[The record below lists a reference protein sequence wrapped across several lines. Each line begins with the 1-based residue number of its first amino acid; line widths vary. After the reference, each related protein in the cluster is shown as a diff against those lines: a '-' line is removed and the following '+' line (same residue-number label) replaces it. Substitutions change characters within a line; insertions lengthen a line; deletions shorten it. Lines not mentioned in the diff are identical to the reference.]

1 LSKKSNLQEE
11 PVVDWETACFFNC
24 SGHVI
29 PNEAVSVNC
38 ELERRGGKD
47 SFALFPVAMCEK
59 AQETRMR
66 IGASGIQTS
75 NDIRLQKVCCDV
87 WLDRTACLRAD
98 DNTDAWRLTVAPTLQ
113 CPVRS
118 YKYSSNLYYRNS
130 ICMCGICLSSSGQNW
145 KASLF

>member
-1 LSKKSNLQEE
+1 LLSKKSDLQEE

-29 PNEAVSVNC
+29 SNEAVSVNC

-47 SFALFPVAMCEK
+47 SFAFFSVAMCEK

-66 IGASGIQTS
+66 IGASGIQTI
-75 NDIRLQKVCCDV
+75 NDIRLQTICCDV

-98 DNTDAWRLTVAPTLQ
+98 GDRRWGPLCSVQSGVTNTLLTCITGTAYAGVEYA
-113 CPVRS
+113 
-118 YKYSSNLYYRNS
+118 
-130 ICMCGICLSSSGQNW
+130 
-145 KASLF
+145 